1 MGVRTSRGDNE
12 MNRQVNDNR
21 FLEKRAEH
29 HVFSKLLKRNL
40 LPYRTAGGS
49 LGVKTPTG
57 RYLELRVASSIG
69 NGPGEERRFAVAE
82 FKPRPELFLLCVEF
96 DEDEIVGV
104 WVLPSTV
111 FLAYSD
117 ASKERGLRELNLDA
131 KQERYFDENFREYNS
146 FFRNR
151 WEPVTQFDRF
161 QRLMKPWNASDFAD
175 GWENFEDAMMMLEA
189 DENWEPDEESIT
201 YEQHAAELAPA
212 LSD

>member
-1 MGVRTSRGDNE
+1 MSRDVRGVKS
-12 MNRQVNDNR
+12 Q
-21 FLEKRAEH
+21 EKRAEH
-29 HVFSKLLKRNL
+29 HVFSELLKRNL
-40 LPYRTAGGS
+40 LPYRTAAGG
-49 LGVKTPTG
+49 
-57 RYLELRVASSIG
+57 LRVNTPAGRCLDLLPVPSTG
-69 NGPGEERRFAVAE
+69 NGAGEQRRFAVAD
-82 FKPRPELFLLCVEF
+82 FHPRPELFLPCVEF
-96 DEDEIVGV
+96 AGDEIAGV

-131 KQERYFDENFREYNS
+131 KQERYFNENFREYNS

-151 WEPVTQFDRF
+151 WDPVTRFDRF
-161 QRLMKPWNASDFAD
+161 QRFMKPWDAPDFAD

-201 YEQHAAELAPA
+201 YEQYAAELAPA